1 MSFYFQFLVLLVPI
15 LTISIG
21 NTVSEGQRDQDQA
34 VTRENVDQAS
44 LWFSGF
50 NNNVREASF
59 NNAVVTRKKRSLG
72 LIASLFNRMMYN
84 EVQDSM
90 EQDNV
95 ADDDTIDL
103 VKCELVIKSKTCTTR
118 ETKTVCK
125 NYFDRQCFLYTY
137 PRVTTTVEKKK

>member
-1 MSFYFQFLVLLVPI
+1 MFQFLVLLVPI

-21 NTVSEGQRDQDQA
+21 NTVSEGHREEDQA
-34 VTRENVDQAS
+34 VTRENVDQNS

-50 NNNVREASF
+50 NNNVRGASY
-59 NNAVVTRKKRSLG
+59 NNGPVVRKKRSLG

-90 EQDNV
+90 EQENV

-103 VKCELVIKSKTCTTR
+103 VKCELVIKSKTCTIG
-118 ETKTVCK
+118 ETETVCK

-137 PRVTTTVEKKK
+137 PRVTTTVEKK